1 MVKLTEYEIR
11 LIAKIRGIKNYQNMS
26 KEELLSTLDKLE
38 RITENLSKNGIHKIV
53 KMQNL
58 PLNELE
64 QIERMNN
71 LSLNELKKI
80 AITRSIKNYKDISKE
95 DLLIALLK
103 SNQSHTK
110 EYKGINEIQYLINK
124 INDEDYYEPIK
135 FKHSFDDNYIEY
147 ESRGDKYNNLSS
159 EEYLNI
165 IRPYLR
171 DMIDNHKAHS
181 E

>member
-64 QIERMNN
+64 QI
-71 LSLNELKKI
+71 

-124 INDEDYYEPIK
+124 INEEDYYEPIK

-159 EEYLNI
+159 EEYVNI

-171 DMIDNHKAHS
+171 DMIDNHKAQS